1 MPKTIQWTAVFE
13 WTDAVSTLDAPA
25 GRKAG
30 GVDSQNSREPIAAGE
45 AQSQMETFENKVAFV
60 TGAASGI
67 GLGLARTFARAGMRV
82 AMVDQRAENVAAAAA
97 ALAREGATVLAIALD
112 VTDRAAWVA
121 AADRVE
127 RELGDVS
134 ILCSNAGV
142 NFVGAAHE
150 ATYEDWDFA
159 LGVNVGG
166 AINAVHTLVPR
177 LVATE
182 TARRTQLQDGGR
194 TTTQTGAHVVITSSV
209 SGLFTGGGAGVY
221 TTTKFALVGLAECLR
236 ADLRPH
242 GIGVSVLCPGPVKS
256 ELFESTAA
264 VRPPRL
270 ASTGSVAIVP
280 PGVDRETTPIFV
292 TAPDGDE
299 VGRQVLE
306 GIRRNDLY
314 ILTHEEFRPVLQA
327 RAAALLRSLPGGHV
341 DPARIGASTRLLDT
355 SLYDTVRK

>member
-1 MPKTIQWTAVFE
+1 M
-13 WTDAVSTLDAPA
+13 D
-25 GRKAG
+25 
-30 GVDSQNSREPIAAGE
+30 
-45 AQSQMETFENKVAFV
+45 TFKDKVAFV

-67 GLGLARTFARAGMRV
+67 GLGLARTFARAGACV
-82 AMVDQRAENVAAAAA
+82 AMADRRAENVAAAAA
-97 ALAREGATVLAIALD
+97 ALTREGARVLAIPLD
-112 VTDRAAWVA
+112 VTDRAAWVS

-127 RELGDVS
+127 RELGSVA

-166 AINAVHTLVPR
+166 AINAIHTFVPR
-177 LVATE
+177 LVAAE
-182 TARRTQLQDGGR
+182 TARRGR
-194 TTTQTGAHVVITSSV
+194 SEGSSGNTSLNRAHVVITASV
-209 SGLFTGGGAGVY
+209 SGLFTGGGAGAY
-221 TTTKFALVGLAECLR
+221 TTSKFALVGLAECLR

-270 ASTGSVAIVP
+270 AATGSVPIVP
-280 PGVDRETTPIFV
+280 PGIDRAATPIFV

-306 GIRRNDLY
+306 GIRRDDLY
-314 ILTHEEFRPVLQA
+314 ILTHEEIRPVLQA
-327 RAAALLRSLPGGHV
+327 RAAALLRSLPGGAV
-341 DPARIGASTRLLDT
+341 DPARIEASARLLDT